1 MQNRKYDLE
10 ERLVDYTC
18 RMIDVVEALPTTRAG
33 NYISGQ
39 LVRSCHSP
47 AFNYGEA

>member
-1 MQNRKYDLE
+1 MVDRKYDLE

-18 RMIDVVEALPTTRAG
+18 RMIEVVEALPVSRAG

-39 LVRSCHSP
+39 
-47 AFNYGEA
+47 